1 VTFASFLLVSS
12 LWEELK
18 ADIERNSLTNFVRND
33 SFTLEISVIFLR
45 VNQPGGAAPLLFC
58 LQVHG
63 VNQVVHSRDLAVKI
77 LAIKSSQVDIL
88 KDQSFKAEAKAG
100 LALIHME
107 EKVKRGLNIK

>member
-1 VTFASFLLVSS
+1 MKRTKGGY
-12 LWEELK
+12 WR
-18 ADIERNSLTNFVRND
+18 DSLTNFDRND
-33 SFTLEISVIFLR
+33 SFTPKISVIFLR
-45 VNQPGGAAPLLFC
+45 VNQPGGATPLLFG

-107 EKVKRGLNIK
+107 VKRGWNINELWGMKLVWY